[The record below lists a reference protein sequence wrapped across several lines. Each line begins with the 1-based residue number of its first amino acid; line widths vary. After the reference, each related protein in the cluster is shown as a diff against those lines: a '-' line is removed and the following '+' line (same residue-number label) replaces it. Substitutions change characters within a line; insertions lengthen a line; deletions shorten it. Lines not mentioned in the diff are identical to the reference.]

1 MQGVKDK
8 LTLSTWLT
16 VIETC
21 RHAGEGLNDLLQDSK
36 EYFS

>member
-21 RHAGEGLNDLLQDSK
+21 RHGDEGLKDLLQLAK